1 MKRIFALALCM
12 IASISLCLRQAK
24 ASDSTE
30 THGLYDKEIGG
41 VIEIFKTSIIAKNK
55 DALAGLS
62 LNGSTPCIGVWDTD
76 PLLTARAKNP
86 KRMKASIGNYAS
98 FVDSI
103 VSAKEQDEERFS
115 NVVIHADG
123 TIANV
128 YFDYTFS
135 VNGKITNYGHET
147 WSLIN
152 ADDGWKITS
161 IIWSIVVT
169 PHKA

>member
-1 MKRIFALALCM
+1 M
-12 IASISLCLRQAK
+12 IASTLLCLRQAN
-24 ASDSTE
+24 ASDSTA

-41 VIEIFKTSIIAKNK
+41 VIETFRTSIIAKNR

-62 LNGSTPCIGVWDTD
+62 LSGSTPCIGVWDTVSM
-76 PLLTARAKNP
+76 LAARAKNP
-86 KRMKASIGNYAS
+86 KKMKASIDNYAS

-147 WSLIN
+147 WSLVN
-152 ADDGWKITS
+152 TDYGWKITS
-161 IIWSIVVT
+161 IIWSIAVT